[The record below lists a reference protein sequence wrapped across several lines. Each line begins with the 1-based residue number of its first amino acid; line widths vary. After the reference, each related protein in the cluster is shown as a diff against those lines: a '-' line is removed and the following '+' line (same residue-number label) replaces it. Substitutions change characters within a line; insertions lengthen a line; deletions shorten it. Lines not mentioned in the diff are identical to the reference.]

1 MYLVIDR
8 GNTNIKIGIGT
19 LEGFVEVFLFQTLQ
33 HFQSVVEQYKITS
46 CIISSVAKEDELW
59 DALYQFLES
68 KYLVKVFHHEMQL
81 PLINDYQSEKLGADR
96 IAAAVAAS
104 MIFNQK
110 NVLVVDAGTC
120 INYEF
125 VTQDKQYKG
134 GAISP
139 GMCMRLQAMHV
150 FTGKLPLIQ
159 QIAAWPTLIGN
170 DTSSSMLS
178 GAINGMGYE
187 IDGFIDAYRAQY
199 EDLIVVLTGGDGAF
213 FANTL
218 KNKNF
223 VAPNLVLTGLLYILN
238 YNNE

>member
-19 LEGFVEVFLFQTLQ
+19 LEGFVDVFLFQSLQ

-46 CIISSVAKEDELW
+46 CIISSVAKEDQLW
-59 DALYQFLES
+59 DELYQFLES
-68 KYLVKVFHHEMQL
+68 KFSVKVFHHGMQL

-96 IAAAVAAS
+96 IASAVAGS
-104 MIFNQK
+104 MIFDKQ

-125 VTQDKQYKG
+125 VTQDKHYKG

-159 QIAAWPTLIGN
+159 QIAEWPSLVGF
-170 DTSSSMLS
+170 DTSSSM
-178 GAINGMGYE
+178 
-187 IDGFIDAYRAQY
+187 
-199 EDLIVVLTGGDGAF
+199 
-213 FANTL
+213 
-218 KNKNF
+218 
-223 VAPNLVLTGLLYILN
+223 
-238 YNNE
+238 